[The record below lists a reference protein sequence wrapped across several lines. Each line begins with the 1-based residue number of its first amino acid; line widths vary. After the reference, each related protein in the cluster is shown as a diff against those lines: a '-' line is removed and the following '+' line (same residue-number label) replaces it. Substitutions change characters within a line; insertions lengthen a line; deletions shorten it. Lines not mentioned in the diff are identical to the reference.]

1 MAAQHSTTL
10 ETLAH
15 RAIAKYLK
23 QTVAYESPVLADKD
37 PENLHQMRVG
47 LRRLR
52 TAVQVFDA
60 GLDLPK
66 AGREPAIAAVG
77 SKLGRLRDLDVTWM
91 SLRDRYAP
99 DLPDNEQACLN
110 TVLLRLAKQRHKTF
124 KQVKKL
130 LKGDRYTDLKQSLTG
145 WVKEPTYG
153 AIAVLPADQ
162 VVPDLVMPLI
172 SQLWLHPGWLVGTKV
187 SRSSLT
193 VNTRL
198 SRKATDSLI
207 HDQGATL
214 HSLRKQVKRVR
225 YQLRLVADLYPSLED
240 DIQRLSAM
248 QDALGDLQDSTV
260 LEAFIQPV
268 VADANA
274 KMPTLFALLADRR
287 HRAWKQWQEYQQHYL
302 DPAQRQRLRLALL
315 NPKSLKDDTQAQP
328 SDPSAATPPAK
339 RRSPT
344 RRKTAGP
351 KTSRSKKQPN
361 SDAPGAE

>member
-15 RAIAKYLK
+15 GAIAKYLK
-23 QTVAYESPVLADKD
+23 QTVAYESQVLADKD

-77 SKLGRLRDLDVTWM
+77 RKLGRLRDLDVTWM
-91 SLRDRYAP
+91 SLCDRYAP
-99 DLPDNEQACLN
+99 DLPDHEQACLGN
-110 TVLLRLAKQRHKTF
+110 VLRQLTKERRKTF

-130 LKGDRYTDLKQSLTG
+130 LKGDRYASLKQSLTA
-145 WVKEPTYG
+145 WVATPTYG
-153 AIAVLPADQ
+153 AIAALPADQ
-162 VVPDLVMPLI
+162 VVPDLVLPLI

-187 SRSSLT
+187 SRSGLT

-207 HDQGATL
+207 SDQGPTL

-225 YQLRLVADLYPSLED
+225 YQLRLVADLYPNRLDD

-248 QDALGDLQDSTV
+248 QDTLGDLQDSTV
-260 LEAFIQPV
+260 LEAFIEGGVP
-268 VADANA
+268 DA
-274 KMPTLFALLADRR
+274 KTQMPTLFTRLADSR
-287 HRAWKQWQEYQQHYL
+287 HRAWKQWQAYQQHYL
-302 DPAQRQRLRLALL
+302 QAEQRQRLRLALL
-315 NPKSLKDDTQAQP
+315 HPGQP
-328 SDPSAATPPAK
+328 ELGDASPIALPSPPAHPPITPIK
-339 RRSPT
+339 P
-344 RRKTAGP
+344 
-351 KTSRSKKQPN
+351 
-361 SDAPGAE
+361 